1 MAQRRKTDTQKLADK
16 VEKSVKVNAKL
27 VYDKFQYEN
36 FREPN
41 AEERLLIYTD
51 ACKMAMPSLALNEQ
65 LILLDF
71 YFLKGNKEFRGR
83 VDSAVAEVL
92 SNLHAYQESART
104 HDANSYSVLVG
115 NNFYRTTVY
124 EIKEMTMA
132 NLRGEM
138 AYYLGELTEGVSRAK
153 VLALRDR
160 LSSMHLRRELGRKH
174 VEMVMDEKTHY
185 ELYESYVEFKDVED
199 LTRCIVRDSIA
210 KGLKAQLEG
219 EKIQKVASEFEE

>member
-1 MAQRRKTDTQKLADK
+1 MAQRRKTDAQKLADK
-16 VEKSVKVNAKL
+16 VDKSVKLNAKL
-27 VYDKFQYEN
+27 VYDKFQYKN

-65 LILLDF
+65 LVLLDY
-71 YFLKGNKEFRGR
+71 YFLKGNKQFRGK
-83 VDSAVAEVL
+83 VDLAVENAL
-92 SNLHAYQESART
+92 SNLHSYQQCART

-138 AYYLGELTEGVSRAK
+138 SYYLGELTEGVSRAK
-153 VLALRDR
+153 VLTLRDR

-219 EKIQKVASEFEE
+219 DKIQKVASEFEE